1 MTKKEELI
9 EAQIN
14 RSIDLQYANKL
25 KASFDIFEVQDINQS
40 SGLSG
45 DIMIDGVNPVEVKL
59 PKKELTWL
67 DLWKYADKLYLKSG
81 DVDHRFIEDFELK
94 EVDGKRVIRVFFGS

>member
-9 EAQIN
+9 EAQIK
-14 RSIDLQYANKL
+14 RSIDLQYANNL
-25 KASFDIFEVQDINQS
+25 DTSFDIFEVQDINQN

-45 DIMIDGVNPVEVKL
+45 DIMVDGVNIVEVKL
-59 PKKELTWL
+59 PKRELTWL
-67 DLWKYADKLYLKSG
+67 ELWKYANKLYLKSG

-94 EVDGKRVIRVFFGS
+94 EVDGKRYIEVSFGS